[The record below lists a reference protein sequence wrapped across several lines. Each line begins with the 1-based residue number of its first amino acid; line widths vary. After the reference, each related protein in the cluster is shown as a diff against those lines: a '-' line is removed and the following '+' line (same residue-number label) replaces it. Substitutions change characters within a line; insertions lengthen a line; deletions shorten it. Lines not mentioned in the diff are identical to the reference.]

1 MTTTPVTPTGSG
13 NRVPVHP
20 EPGWTPEVARRTQD
34 VLDRVRRVIPEIE
47 WPVHAPYVD
56 AIREWKVKRNAV
68 ILAHNYQTPEIF
80 HGVADITG
88 DSLALAQ
95 RAAETDADVIVMAG
109 VHFMAETAKI
119 LSPEKTVLI
128 PDLEAGC
135 SLAASISAADVR
147 LLRERYPDAPVVT
160 YVNTSAEVKAESD
173 VCCTSA
179 NAVEVVESLRVPRV
193 IFLPD
198 EYLGR
203 YVASH
208 TKTEIMLWKG
218 HCEVH
223 ERFTGDEIRAFRRQH
238 PGVTVL
244 AHPECPP
251 DVLEAADYV
260 GSTAGMVRH
269 LEASHPGRV
278 VLVTECSMADNVAVR
293 FPQTEFVRPC
303 KLCPHMKR
311 ITLPKILHALQA
323 LEHRVEVEPV
333 VALRARRAVE
343 RMLAVGRGAGR

>member
-1 MTTTPVTPTGSG
+1 MTTLPF
-13 NRVPVHP
+13 
-20 EPGWTPEVARRTQD
+20 EPGPGPAPAWTPEVAQRTAD
-34 VLDRVRRVIPEIE
+34 VGERLRRVVPEIE

-56 AIREWKVKRNAV
+56 AIREWKRRRHAIV
-68 ILAHNYQTPEIF
+68 LAHNYQTPEIF
-80 HGVADITG
+80 HGVADVTG
-88 DSLALAQ
+88 DSLTLA
-95 RAAETDADVIVMAG
+95 RRGAEADADVIVMAG

-135 SLAASISAADVR
+135 SLASSITAADVR
-147 LLRERYPDAPVVT
+147 LLRERHPGVPVVT

-179 NAVEVVESLRVPRV
+179 NAVEVVESLNAPRV

-203 YVASH
+203 YVASR
-208 TKTEIMLWKG
+208 TKTEVVLWKG

-238 PGVTVL
+238 PGVEVL

-251 DVLEAADYV
+251 DVLAASDYV

-269 LEASHPGRV
+269 LGEARPARV
-278 VLVTECSMADNVAVR
+278 VLVTECSMADNVAVE
-293 FPQTEFVRPC
+293 FPAMEFVRPC
-303 KLCPHMKR
+303 NLCPHMKR

-323 LEHRVEVEPV
+323 LEHRVEVDAG
-333 VALRARRAVE
+333 VADRARRAVE
-343 RMLAVGRGAGR
+343 RMLAVGRGRSR